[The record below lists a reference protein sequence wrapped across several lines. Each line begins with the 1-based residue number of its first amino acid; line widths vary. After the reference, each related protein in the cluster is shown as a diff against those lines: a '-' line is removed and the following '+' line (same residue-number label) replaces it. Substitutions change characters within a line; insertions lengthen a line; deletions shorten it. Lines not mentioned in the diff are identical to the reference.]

1 MRWLKGINSSSS
13 NKVFG
18 QLALRCQFSFCVFS
32 FYFVFF
38 FACNWSLSAI
48 ERVRCLACVSSSMDM
63 CDATQRHT
71 TQRPWQWYTTH
82 SSNRLHFY
90 LALRRKK
97 KKRFLSGEDS
107 VAHFFVGLLFLLII
121 SILRRFV
128 YRYADFLLI
137 VIISANLRDGC
148 SFICFTYS

>member
-18 QLALRCQFSFCVFS
+18 QLALRCQFSFCIFFLS
-32 FYFVFF
+32 ILFF
-38 FACNWSLSAI
+38 FCVQLVAVGDWACQMSRVCKLI
-48 ERVRCLACVSSSMDM
+48 DGHVRC
-63 CDATQRHT
+63 DAAAHNTETLTMIH
-71 TQRPWQWYTTH
+71 H
-82 SSNRLHFY
+82 SFFEQITFLFGV
-90 LALRRKK
+90 AAKE